1 MSKADQRKLP
11 PLLIAHNLDSLDD
24 VVLFEFETKIRKLI
38 LDMVDPFTKRQATD
52 REFTAKLR
60 TDLESAR
67 RKIEEQDYA
76 MSKIEARLGTFD
88 EVFKKIADLVRNS
101 SNY

>member
-1 MSKADQRKLP
+1 M
-11 PLLIAHNLDSLDD
+11 
-24 VVLFEFETKIRKLI
+24 RKLI

-60 TDLESAR
+60 TDLESSR

-76 MSKIEARLGTFD
+76 MSKIETKLGTFD
-88 EVFKKIADLVRNS
+88 EVFKKIADVVRKSVHFDVSAFSFRKTKCNWRP
-101 SNY
+101 

>member
-1 MSKADQRKLP
+1 M
-11 PLLIAHNLDSLDD
+11 
-24 VVLFEFETKIRKLI
+24 RKLI

-76 MSKIEARLGTFD
+76 MSKIETRLGTFD
-88 EVFKKIADLVRNS
+88 EVFKKIADLVSIIGDCLMAPYRIIQCNCLQ
-101 SNY
+101 

>member
-1 MSKADQRKLP
+1 M
-11 PLLIAHNLDSLDD
+11 ILDSLDE
-24 VVLFEFETKIRKLI
+24 VTLFEFETKIRKLI
-38 LDMVDPFTKRQATD
+38 LDLVDPFTKRQATD

-88 EVFKKIADLVRNS
+88 EVFKKIADLVSIITNLLT
-101 SNY
+101 NIG

>member
-38 LDMVDPFTKRQATD
+38 LDMVDPFTKR
-52 REFTAKLR
+52 
-60 TDLESAR
+60 
-67 RKIEEQDYA
+67 
-76 MSKIEARLGTFD
+76 
-88 EVFKKIADLVRNS
+88 
-101 SNY
+101 